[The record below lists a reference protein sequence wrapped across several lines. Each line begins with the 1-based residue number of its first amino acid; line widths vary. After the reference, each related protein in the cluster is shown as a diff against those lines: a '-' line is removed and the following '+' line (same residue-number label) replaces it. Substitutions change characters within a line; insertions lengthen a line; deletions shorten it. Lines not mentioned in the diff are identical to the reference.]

1 MGSFPPLHSSFKLEY
16 ALYLSF
22 VPSDRHHFY
31 AFHLSQWTFLAA
43 SLLVIFGCVFSVF
56 QTQTSLPKQSTYA
69 SVIVMGSGI
78 SIMYLMALTFATEL
92 TGKDKV
98 RCYYN
103 YNSNHTLLEDDR
115 TLRAN

>member
-69 SVIVMGSGI
+69 PVIVMGSGM

-98 RCYYN
+98 RCYY
-103 YNSNHTLLEDDR
+103 SNHKLLEDDR

>member
-1 MGSFPPLHSSFKLEY
+1 MIDLIVNDKNTSFC
-16 ALYLSF
+16 
-22 VPSDRHHFY
+22 
-31 AFHLSQWTFLAA
+31 QTN
-43 SLLVIFGCVFSVF
+43 LLLLTVFSVF

-69 SVIVMGSGI
+69 PVIVMGSGM

-103 YNSNHTLLEDDR
+103 YKSNHTLLEDDR